1 MYASLATRM
10 VKQRAAALASELG
23 GQSLKGE
30 DAAGECKHCWYKGTI
45 GEKCDNCGEIME
57 AVEPNDSFDD
67 SFDSDSDSDSVEK
80 LDSSVKEDDDDVTM
94 MTTTT
99 TTTKK
104 NSPCRTPRTGPK
116 SL

>member
-67 SFDSDSDSDSVEK
+67 SFDSNSDSDSVEEEEESAMPDTQDWPEEPFMHA
-80 LDSSVKEDDDDVTM
+80 LWEIL
-94 MTTTT
+94 
-99 TTTKK
+99 
-104 NSPCRTPRTGPK
+104 NG
-116 SL
+116 

>member
-23 GQSLKGE
+23 GLSLKGE

-67 SFDSDSDSDSVEK
+67 SFDSNSDSDSVEK
-80 LDSSVKEDDDDVTM
+80 LDSSSKK
-94 MTTTT
+94 
-99 TTTKK
+99 KK
-104 NSPCRTPRTGPK
+104 NPPCRTPMTGPK
-116 SL
+116 SLSCMPFWEILNG